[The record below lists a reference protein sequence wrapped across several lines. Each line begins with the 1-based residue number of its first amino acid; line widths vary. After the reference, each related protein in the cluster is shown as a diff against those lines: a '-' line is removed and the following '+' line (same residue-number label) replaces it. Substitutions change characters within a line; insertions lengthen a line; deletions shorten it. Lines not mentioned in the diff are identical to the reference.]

1 MLFDKPLKSGEVV
14 SVKLIT
20 GEELIARFEKDDA
33 GDILTVSKAV
43 VLAPGEKGIGM
54 VPWIMSAEPNEV
66 QLNKR
71 TVITYSLTQKEIA
84 TKYLEMTSS
93 IQLV

>member
-33 GDILTVSKAV
+33 GDILTVSKADRKSV
-43 VLAPGEKGIGM
+43 V
-54 VPWIMSAEPNEV
+54 
-66 QLNKR
+66 
-71 TVITYSLTQKEIA
+71 
-84 TKYLEMTSS
+84 
-93 IQLV
+93 

>member
-1 MLFDKPLKSGEVV
+1 
-14 SVKLIT
+14 
-20 GEELIARFEKDDA
+20 
-33 GDILTVSKAV
+33 
-43 VLAPGEKGIGM
+43 M

-66 QLNKR
+66 QLNKK

-84 TKYLEMTSS
+84 SKYLEMTSS